1 MSMGNNMSARSGLIK
16 SVDQPGGTIGVQNMM
31 SSRRRQYLD
40 GSGIDKKNLPSL
52 PIYQLLRAFNL
63 QQYTLKLAEKGYG
76 TEVYKLALLTA
87 KQREDLVDQL
97 KVLPGHNA
105 KLAGFFTVI
114 DQIYPR
120 QAVIEQIKAYTPT
133 SRAGYKAKRITSA
146 HRSRDNFH

>member
-1 MSMGNNMSARSGLIK
+1 M
-16 SVDQPGGTIGVQNMM
+16 QN
-31 SSRRRQYLD
+31 RRKQYLD
-40 GSGIDKKNLPSL
+40 VGAVDKKNLPSL

-76 TEVYKLALLTA
+76 SEVYKLALLTT
-87 KQREDLVDQL
+87 KQRDDLVDQL

-105 KLAGFFTVI
+105 KLAGFFAVI

-120 QAVIEQIKAYTPT
+120 QTVIEQIKAFTPT

-146 HRSRDNFH
+146 NRSRDNFNQVGP